1 MTVFHQVKNVE
12 HFVLFFEF
20 HFRASDENL
29 GTKKIKRASIYQIDE
44 REKS

>member
-20 HFRASDENL
+20 HFRDENL